1 MPYRSHRPRHDHR
14 NVSVSYSP
22 TRHSALALAQL
33 RNSVAACCWVVGV
46 ALLIQIVTWSLSSFT
61 DLRYQKIEATT
72 AAAPPKVLSPEEV
85 RRQAI
90 HSSQDGPVALDRN
103 ATEVNRVFSRYD
115 RYFMIQTDLASGLGI
130 LASVALLPLLAL
142 GVVLAA
148 GASVPGVERTV
159 SSFVWAIVVT
169 MLVLPLGS
177 FIEAMPFNGIFANY
191 ESMMREVEVF
201 RAGDGGGVI
210 FFGKYLLLPV
220 ACMAGIAA
228 IGLRFRSATFA
239 GLMPRED
246 FRLDPELEKE
256 VANTKATSLV
266 GGGGRTAGA
275 FTATLRE
282 EDEEPPRPKPKPQ
295 REEQPLR
302 SLRSVS
308 PGEAPRR
315 PI

>member
-1 MPYRSHRPRHDHR
+1 M
-14 NVSVSYSP
+14 SYSP

-46 ALLIQIVTWSLSSFT
+46 ALLIQVLTWSLSSFT
-61 DLRYQKIEATT
+61 DLRYRNIQAT
-72 AAAPPKVLSPEEV
+72 AESAAPRVLSPEEV

-90 HSSQDGPVALDRN
+90 QSKQNGPVTLDHDEV
-103 ATEVNRVFSRYD
+103 EVNRVFSRYD

-130 LASVALLPLLAL
+130 LASVALLPLLGL

-148 GASVPGVERTV
+148 GASVPGVDRTV
-159 SSFVWAIVVT
+159 GSFIWAIVIA

-177 FIEAMPFNGIFANY
+177 FIEAMPFNGLFASY
-191 ESMMREVEVF
+191 DSMMAEVERF
-201 RAGDGGGVI
+201 RAGDGGGVV

-228 IGLRFRSATFA
+228 VGLRFRSATIA

-246 FRLDPELEKE
+246 YRLDPELEKE
-256 VANTKATSLV
+256 VANTKASSLV

-275 FTATLRE
+275 FTAAIRSDDEDEIERPKAKPRE
-282 EDEEPPRPKPKPQ
+282 EKPM
-295 REEQPLR
+295 R
-302 SLRSVS
+302 SLRAVS

>member
-1 MPYRSHRPRHDHR
+1 M
-14 NVSVSYSP
+14 SYSP

-46 ALLIQIVTWSLSSFT
+46 ALLIQVMTWSLASFT
-61 DLRYQKIEATT
+61 DLRYQKIAATEQSG
-72 AAAPPKVLSPEEV
+72 PPRVLSPEEV

-90 HSSQDGPVALDRN
+90 QSSQNNSVTLDHSG
-103 ATEVNRVFSRYD
+103 AEVNRVFSKYNQ
-115 RYFMIQTDLASGLGI
+115 YFMIQTDLASGLGI
-130 LASVALLPLLAL
+130 LASVALLPLLGL

-159 SSFVWAIVVT
+159 GSFVWAIVIT

-177 FIEAMPFNGIFANY
+177 FIEAMPFNGIFTSY
-191 ESMMREVEVF
+191 DSMMLEVEHY

-220 ACMAGIAA
+220 ACMAGIAS

-246 FRLDPELEKE
+246 YRLDPELEKE
-256 VANTKATSLV
+256 VANTRASSLV
-266 GGGGRTAGA
+266 GGGRTAGA
-275 FTATLRE
+275 FTATLRHE
-282 EDEEPPRPKPKPQ
+282 EEPVPAKPKAAP
-295 REEQPLR
+295 RDEPPMR
-302 SLRSVS
+302 SLRAVS
-308 PGEAPRR
+308 PGDAPRR